1 VYFGVSKS
9 SDPAFV
15 EAKKSLDQLFQ
26 NGLFHADTILEYP
39 TVLQTIVNSDNSA
52 AKNQSYVKKLFDE
65 LGQCI
70 RQSQNPRDVEAGR
83 CTEHNLRSQVTDLLI
98 ELFM

>member
-39 TVLQTIVNSDNSA
+39 TVLQATLNSDNSA
-52 AKNQSYVKKLFDE
+52 SKNQSYVKKLFDE
-65 LGQCI
+65 LGHCI
-70 RQSQNPRDVEAGR
+70 RQSKQPRDVEAGMY
-83 CTEHNLRSQVTDLLI
+83 TEHRLWIYLTN
-98 ELFM
+98 